1 MAAVAT
7 FPTICSGHGAFPPRA
22 STASKNS
29 TVFVEG
35 KPIHIV
41 GDDFDIHT
49 DGENAHTGFIVSG
62 SFTVFVN
69 GQPVARIGDGVAG
82 VGEPCGSIISAGSPT
97 VYCGG

>member
-7 FPTICSGHGAFPPRA
+7 YPTRCSGHEGFAPRT
-22 STASKNS
+22 SLVSKNT

-41 GDDFDIHT
+41 GDNFSPHSDGERIHT
-49 DGENAHTGFIVSG
+49 GVIISG
-62 SFTVFVN
+62 SSNVFVN
-69 GQPVARIGDGVAG
+69 GQPIARIGDGVAG
-82 VGEPCGSIISAGSPT
+82 VENPCGSLISVGSPT